1 MSDAFLDEVM
11 NEVVAVSSSG
21 DKLDLVRNAA
31 RRLRDLEHR
40 KSELEEE
47 LDKTKR
53 EILELTE
60 RDLVK
65 LFSAANMSSLTL
77 EAEGHHPAVTFEKT
91 TFYSAKIPAEKEAE
105 AFAWLHDNGHGDIVK
120 TQVTVALGMGE
131 RETAEQVEA
140 AISNLGV
147 DYNSKL
153 SVHPSTLKAFAKAEI
168 EANHALPMDLLGVY
182 MGEIIKLKTV
192 KGK

>member
-1 MSDAFLDEVM
+1 MTDFLDDIL
-11 NEVVAVSSSG
+11 NEVESLSSSG
-21 DKLDLVRNAA
+21 DKLDQVRAAA

-40 KSELEEE
+40 KAELEDE
-47 LDKTKR
+47 LDQTKR
-53 EILELTE
+53 AILELTE

-77 EAEGHHPAVTFEKT
+77 EAEGNHPAMTFEKT

-105 AFAWLHDNGHGDIVK
+105 AFSWLHDNGHGDIVK

-131 RETAEQVEA
+131 RDTAEQVEA
-140 AISNLGV
+140 AIANLGV

-168 EANHALPMDLLGVY
+168 ESGHALPMDLLGVY
-182 MGEIIKLKTV
+182 MGETIKLKKV
-192 KGK
+192 K